1 MEYLVAEQIP
11 STFLS
16 HLKTLKL
23 RRIDNLK
30 EIWNFSKIKTP
41 CFTNLCEIDIYKS
54 PKMKHVFP
62 LSVAREFR
70 QLRSMEILDCE
81 EMEEIIYNDGLQV
94 VASNVQFTSPTV
106 ETTSTPTMNSN
117 TNNKPQVI
125 CPTLNSFTRSLLGRE
140 KHPNMVS
147 TGQIMEENI
156 AKVDESHTIVFPRLK
171 TLKLEVMY
179 KVKVFYDG
187 NHAIELPS
195 LEFLDIDDCNKM
207 EALSYGSFY
216 APILKEIGINRTSY
230 YPTVGEDLN
239 TFLKKALDAQMH
251 IEEVEEE
258 VIEENDNDNID
269 EIHQVVS

>member
-81 EMEEIIYNDGLQV
+81 EMEEIIYNDGL
-94 VASNVQFTSPTV
+94 
-106 ETTSTPTMNSN
+106 
-117 TNNKPQVI
+117 
-125 CPTLNSFTRSLLGRE
+125 
-140 KHPNMVS
+140 
-147 TGQIMEENI
+147 QIMEENI